1 MSLDVLLLE
10 KLANWR
16 PDSDRKTLDVSD
28 ASGGWS
34 AAVTAECVDVVGCRL
49 WELTLRRTTE
59 APSDELETR
68 AEQFCQRVT
77 GLLEPLRLVEVDA
90 PRKLALCA
98 ASNRDSSATSVSI
111 TKCCSTATA
120 AATVRRYQTPHAG
133 EPRRQQVAFTLTHEA
148 LAKLVRDLDPVG
160 SNV

>member
-1 MSLDVLLLE
+1 MTLDELLLE
-10 KLANWR
+10 KLAKWR

-90 PRKLALCA
+90 PRQSRCCA
-98 ASNRDSSATSVSI
+98 ASNRDSSATTRFYYEVLLDGNGG
-111 TKCCSTATA
+111 
-120 AATVRRYQTPHAG
+120 ATVRRYQTPNAG
-133 EPRRQQVAFTLTHEA
+133 EPRRRQVAFTLTHEA
-148 LAKLVRDLDPVG
+148 LAKLVRDLAQ
-160 SNV
+160 